1 MSDNNFESQ
10 FDNTNVFE
18 GGTLGSS
25 ANQREIINS
34 SVYQEA
40 KELFSKEENKQWLTR
55 LQAIVSSAQTY
66 TAQNPFSQLFNK
78 QQIADKNKEVISNA
92 LLQIQQLIAEYQ
104 QYRNSLPS
112 TQAQQYSDAGLNPL
126 SQSYSGSSITPNV
139 SAQSAGVPE
148 TTPLNTIIESL
159 IGSVLSISNGIMSF
173 VSSGIE
179 MSNKIKSN
187 ELDNIKNFSDLIGKG
202 FVLNPNLFPKKYR
215 KFIENIQ
222 TSEVN
227 EAALSGKILE
237 TRKNLFENLY
247 IEGFSNFFD
256 ETDISDIMKDLARLK
271 ITSIKADY
279 RNNILS
285 KNKDS
290 EYLESSDPNIRAISE
305 NQKNA
310 YNANYFKY
318 RDPLAQVD
326 SENTS
331 DELNIE
337 RNRNN
342 KALESE
348 FSDML
353 KSWQQKSNDG
363 NILYSWLL
371 LNMRNSGTTGL
382 SDVVNMVG
390 KLL

>member
-1 MSDNNFESQ
+1 MPNNNFESQ
-10 FDNTNVFE
+10 FTNPNAFE

-25 ANQREIINS
+25 SNQREIINS

-40 KELFSKEENKQWLTR
+40 KELFSKDENKQWLIR

-112 TQAQQYSDAGLNPL
+112 TQAQQFSDAGLNPL

-139 SAQSAGVPE
+139 SAQTAGVPE

-159 IGSVLSISNGIMSF
+159 VSSVLSVSSGLLSF

-179 MSNKIKSN
+179 LSNSIKTN
-187 ELDNIKNFSDLIGKG
+187 ELENIKNLSDLIGKG
-202 FVLNPNLFPKKYR
+202 FVLDENQFPKKYR
-215 KFIENIQ
+215 QFIQNIQ
-222 TSEVN
+222 SSEVSD
-227 EAALSGKILE
+227 AAVTGKILE
-237 TRKNLFENLY
+237 SRKNRFENLY
-247 IEGFSNFFD
+247 IDGFANFFD

-285 KNKDS
+285 KNKNS
-290 EYLESSDPNIRAISE
+290 EYLESSDPNIKAISE

-310 YNANYFKY
+310 FDANYYTY

-348 FSDML
+348 FADML
-353 KSWQQKSNDG
+353 KTWQQKSNEG

-371 LNMRNSGTTGL
+371 LNMRNTGTTGI
-382 SDVVNMVG
+382 SDVANMVG

>member
-1 MSDNNFESQ
+1 MEDNNFESQ

-247 IEGFSNFFD
+247 IDGFSNFFD

-305 NQKNA
+305 NQKHA
-310 YNANYFKY
+310 YDANYFTY

-331 DELNIE
+331 DELSIE

-353 KSWQQKSNDG
+353 KSWQKKSNEG

-371 LNMRNSGTTGL
+371 LNMRNTGTTGIA
-382 SDVVNMVG
+382 DVANMVG